1 MAVHTLILLILQNL
15 VPSYHTYLPWLL
27 AVHGGSTSVT
37 PLQQLGPPPFPQIIT
52 FPAKHQSQGQPAA
65 IIPQVP
71 MLGTAPV
78 HSRLIQPHAPPHPTP
93 RACLQIKASCMLK
106 LLRVQAQLLP
116 PGFRHT
122 DLFSLLPLN
131 LVHQSVSRQL
141 LPFYIPH
148 LNFDYSER
156 K

>member
-1 MAVHTLILLILQNL
+1 MVVSSAQGLYFCY
-15 VPSYHTYLPWLL
+15 P
-27 AVHGGSTSVT
+27 T
-37 PLQQLGPPPFPQIIT
+37 PAAWIT
-52 FPAKHQSQGQPAA
+52 TFLAKHQSQGQPAA

-71 MLGTAPV
+71 MLGTALV
-78 HSRLIQPHAPPHPTP
+78 HSGLIQPHAPPHPAP

-131 LVHQSVSRQL
+131 LVHQSVSIQL

>member
-15 VPSYHTYLPWLL
+15 VPSYHTYLPGLL

-78 HSRLIQPHAPPHPTP
+78 HSRLIQPHAPPHPAP
-93 RACLQIKASCMLK
+93 HACLQIKASCMLK

-122 DLFSLLPLN
+122 DLFSLLSLN
-131 LVHQSVSRQL
+131 LVHQSVSIQL